1 MMPVQVQLLMPKFG
15 MSMVEGTV
23 VNWFKK
29 EGEHVRKGEP
39 LLVIETDKVTVEVE
53 APWAGV
59 LQMVLT
65 KDGEDAPVGQ
75 SVGVLLTDEDGA
87 QNQVALTGKPRR
99 AARRSTAADA
109 PASVAAVSQVAR
121 PANLDIS
128 PIALKIA
135 TERGVDVSS
144 IKGTGPGGRITKE
157 DVLQAAEQPV
167 PEVAEATELETLQ
180 VIPLLGVRKT
190 ISERMRLSRQ
200 TAAHFTLSMEVDMT
214 EAVRFRER
222 WSGVPGE
229 GDAQRPSLNDMVVMA
244 VARALAGHRN
254 INCSVVGNEIRI
266 WKQINVGVAVATDRG
281 VIVPVVRDAN
291 LQSLAALSA
300 LVHELA
306 DRARE
311 STLDLVDVSGGT
323 FTVTN
328 LGSFGV
334 DTFTPVINQPES
346 AILGVGRVAEKPVA
360 VNGEVAVR
368 WIMPL
373 SLSIDHRV
381 IDGAPGARFL
391 GAVKDLLESPDWMGV
406 ASDG

>member
-1 MMPVQVQLLMPKFG
+1 MPVQVQLLMPKFG

-23 VNWFKK
+23 VSWFKG
-29 EGEHVRKGEP
+29 EGERIRKGEP

-59 LQMVLT
+59 LQQVLAQE
-65 KDGEDAPVGQ
+65 GEDVPVGQ
-75 SVGVLLTDEDGA
+75 SVGVLLTDEEGA

-99 AARRSTAADA
+99 GARRS
-109 PASVAAVSQVAR
+109 PASSALVSAAAISQVAR

-135 TERGVDVSS
+135 TERGVDVSR
-144 IKGTGPGGRITKE
+144 IKGTGPAGRITKE
-157 DVLQAAEQPV
+157 DVLQASEQGIPD
-167 PEVAEATELETLQ
+167 ETENGELEPLE
-180 VIPLLGVRKT
+180 VIPLRGVRRT
-190 ISERMRLSRQ
+190 ISERMHLSRQ
-200 TAAHFTLSMEVDMT
+200 TAAHFTLSMEADMT
-214 EAVRFRER
+214 EAMRFRER
-222 WSGVPGE
+222 LSKVEGE
-229 GDAQRPSLNDMVVMA
+229 AAATGPSLNAMVVMA
-244 VARALAGHRN
+244 VASALDQHRN
-254 INCSVVGNEIRI
+254 INCSVVGSEIRI

-281 VIVPVVRDAN
+281 VIVPVVRDADKK
-291 LQSLAALSA
+291 SLDTLSS
-300 LVHELA
+300 LIRDLA

-311 STLDLVDVSGGT
+311 GTLEFADVGGGT

-346 AILGVGRVAEKPVA
+346 AILGVGRVAQKPVA
-360 VNGEVAVR
+360 VNGEVIVK
-368 WIMPL
+368 WMMPL

-391 GAVKDLLESPDWMGV
+391 NTVKDLLEAPEWMGLT
-406 ASDG
+406 SDG